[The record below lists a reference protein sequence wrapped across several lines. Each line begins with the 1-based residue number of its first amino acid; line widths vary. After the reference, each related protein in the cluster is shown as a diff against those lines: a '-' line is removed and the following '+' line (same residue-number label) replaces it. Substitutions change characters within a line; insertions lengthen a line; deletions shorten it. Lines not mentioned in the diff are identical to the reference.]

1 MVVLR
6 PVFGWVRGFI
16 SCAGV
21 ALLGMFLSPD
31 GLRLAAAFAAT
42 EAGRLAEARGR
53 FFMGAGMVGGL

>member
-1 MVVLR
+1 
-6 PVFGWVRGFI
+6 
-16 SCAGV
+16 V